1 MVVNR
6 KFSSKETDAAH
17 DTRARVKA
25 ASAQAASP
33 AQAAS
38 ACSSGDLDHL
48 IHERTRL
55 GLVSALASHKTMSF
69 TELKTLLKTSDGNL
83 STHARKL
90 EEAGYIECSKGF
102 EGRVPRTEY
111 KLSAPGREALNK
123 YVAHMEAL
131 IAAMKK

>member
-1 MVVNR
+1 MAVNR
-6 KFSSKETDAAH
+6 KTSSDQ
-17 DTRARVKA
+17 
-25 ASAQAASP
+25 ASA
-33 AQAAS
+33 AQPGTERAKTGRRTKAGKAPAS
-38 ACSSGDLDHL
+38 ASGDLDNL

-69 TELKTLLKTSDGNL
+69 TELKTLLNISDGNL

-90 EEAGYIECSKGF
+90 EEAGYIECNKGF

-111 KLSAPGREALNK
+111 TLNAAGRNALNK
-123 YVAHMEAL
+123 YVVHMEAL